1 MRLAAFLFFV
11 LFAAPAPAQERPAA
25 FVDAASLVPGL
36 VVYMR
41 YGTADNFVGAR
52 VDGYEANV
60 CLLTRPAAEALA
72 GVQQDLKAQ
81 GLGLK
86 VYDCYRPQRAVAHF
100 VRWAADLK
108 DQSTKA
114 RFYPDVD
121 KSRLFDEGYIARR
134 SGHSRG
140 STLDLTLVDR
150 KGRELDMG
158 GEHDLLSPRSWP
170 SDASVSPE
178 ARANRQRLAEA
189 MQRRGFAPY
198 DKEWWHFTLK
208 GEPFPDTYFDFPVR

>member
-1 MRLAAFLFFV
+1 MRRLALALV
-11 LFAAPAPAQERPAA
+11 LLCAACATPERPAA
-25 FVDAASLVPGL
+25 FVDASRVVPGL

-41 YGTADNFVGAR
+41 YATSDNFVGAP
-52 VDGYEANV
+52 VDGYRRNV

-72 GVQQDLKAQ
+72 QVQKDLKAQ

-86 VYDCYRPQRAVAHF
+86 VYDCYRPRRAVAHF
-100 VRWAADLK
+100 MRWAADLK
-108 DQSTKA
+108 DQRTKV

-121 KSRLFDEGYIARR
+121 KSRLFAEGYIAQR

-140 STLDLTLVDR
+140 STLDLTLVDAS
-150 KGRELDMG
+150 GRELDMG

-170 SDASVSPE
+170 ADASVPAE
-178 ARANRQRLAEA
+178 ARANRQTLAAA

-208 GEPFPDTYFDFPVR
+208 GEPFPATYFDFPVR